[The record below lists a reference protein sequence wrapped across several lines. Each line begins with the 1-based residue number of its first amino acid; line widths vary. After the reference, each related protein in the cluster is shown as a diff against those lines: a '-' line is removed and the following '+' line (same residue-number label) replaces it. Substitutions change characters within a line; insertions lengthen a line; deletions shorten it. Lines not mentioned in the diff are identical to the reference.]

1 MKILLD
7 ESVPLQFGT
16 ALQGHEVQTVSGIG
30 WAGISNGDLLAA
42 AERERFH
49 LLIMADKNL
58 RYQQNLSALRL
69 AILQLWANHRP
80 TLERHLPEI
89 RVAVENITSAGYFVI
104 ENPELPK

>member
-7 ESVPLQFGT
+7 ESVPLQVGT
-16 ALQGHEVQTVSGIG
+16 ALEGHEVQTVSGIG

-49 LLIMADKNL
+49 LLIVADKNL

-69 AILQLWANHRP
+69 AILRKGVGPRQP
-80 TLERHLPEI
+80 IEI
-89 RVAVENITSAGYFVI
+89 
-104 ENPELPK
+104 